1 MSKIFRIFLEKNLKL
16 ARLKSVNKSK
26 ALTCTLHCYNPKEAP
41 TIISSNSDC
50 FRALNGPF
58 FLYHKFHLFA
68 VKSPQVSFFKQHFAN
83 FDFKN
88 LKLAR
93 LKMVPKN
100 MTLTCRIRSYDPK
113 ETSSMTSIHSD
124 GFRSLNAPFRK
135 NFSLRIRKILLKK

>member
-1 MSKIFRIFLEKNLKL
+1 MKMFFEM

-26 ALTCTLHCYNPKEAP
+26 ALTCPLRCYNPKEAP
-41 TIISSNSDC
+41 NIISSNSDC
-50 FRALNGPF
+50 FRAALNGPC

-68 VKSPQVSFFKQHFAN
+68 VKISQVSFFKQHFAD

-113 ETSSMTSIHSD
+113 ETSSMISIHSD
-124 GFRSLNAPFRK
+124 GFRSLNTPFRK
-135 NFSLRIRKILLKK
+135 TFSLRIRKILLKKL

>member
-1 MSKIFRIFLEKNLKL
+1 MKKNFEM
-16 ARLKSVNKSK
+16 APLKSVNKSK
-26 ALTCTLHCYNPKEAP
+26 ALTCTLRCYNPKEAP
-41 TIISSNSDC
+41 NIISSNSDC
-50 FRALNGPF
+50 FRALIGPF

-68 VKSPQVSFFKQHFAN
+68 VKISQVSFFKQHFAD
-83 FDFKN
+83 FDFKS

-113 ETSSMTSIHSD
+113 ETSSMISIHSD

-135 NFSLRIRKILLKK
+135 KFSLRIRKILLKK

>member
-1 MSKIFRIFLEKNLKL
+1 MKL

-26 ALTCTLHCYNPKEAP
+26 ALTCTCRCYNPKEAP
-41 TIISSNSDC
+41 NIISSNSDC

-58 FLYHKFHLFA
+58 FLYHKLHLFA
-68 VKSPQVSFFKQHFAN
+68 VKISQVSSFTQHLAD

-100 MTLTCRIRSYDPK
+100 ITVTCRIRFYDPK
-113 ETSSMTSIHSD
+113 ETSSMISIHSD
-124 GFRSLNAPFRK
+124 GFRSLNAPFFFYHGFYLFTLESSK
-135 NFSLRIRKILLKK
+135 VPFSK